1 MWGMAF
7 VATRCA
13 GSLVGM
19 AEWGGGRW
27 VGVCSILA
35 IRVPLPYSQDLWN
48 FFPMSL
54 HSPSFSCVWNPL
66 GREEG
71 EVKSPFSIP
80 FLSAAIQCSSFT
92 VFLVVFLLPPGSP
105 VLFFLLM

>member
-1 MWGMAF
+1 MWEMAF

-19 AEWGGGRW
+19 AEWGGGLW

-35 IRVPLPYSQDLWN
+35 IRMPLPYSQDLWN
-48 FFPMSL
+48 LFPMSL
-54 HSPSFSCVWNPL
+54 HLPSFSCVWNPL

-71 EVKSPFSIP
+71 EVKSVLYSFPFCRYLFSAP
-80 FLSAAIQCSSFT
+80 TSLFSLWFFYSHLVLLSFSSC
-92 VFLVVFLLPPGSP
+92 
-105 VLFFLLM
+105 